1 MKFLLLFPLVHAGVL
16 ALHNGPCICMSSP
29 VVALEAGR
37 SVVSA
42 EYVGSFAWSCAVCDA
57 ACSV

>member
-29 VVALEAGR
+29 VVALEA
-37 SVVSA
+37 
-42 EYVGSFAWSCAVCDA
+42 
-57 ACSV
+57 